1 MNVDAVV
8 LGGGAVGTSIAVHLA
23 MRGRSV
29 ALVDRRGPGEE
40 TSHGN
45 AGLIE
50 RSSLLPVAFPRNLG
64 KLADVV
70 LGRNPGANFHWS
82 AVPSLAPW
90 LFAYFQASAPDR
102 LVATARI
109 MQPILSSTVAEHH
122 DLAARA
128 GAGHFFRDGGW
139 VKLYRSEAGLAGELG
154 ELPLAREY
162 GLNARELSVDEA
174 IALEPNLSPVFKGAV
189 HWSDPH
195 SVSSPGGVVKAYAA
209 YLQSIGGQVLVG
221 DAATLS
227 QDGAGGWQVTTERGP
242 LRARDAVIALG
253 PWSMDL
259 LQPMGYRMPLAV
271 KRGYHM
277 HYRPQG
283 NAGLRIPVLDE
294 EGGFVLTPM
303 ERGIR
308 LTTGAEFA
316 RRDAPKTPVQLE
328 KTEKLA
334 RGLFPLAER
343 IDPEPWMGARPIFPD
358 SRPIIGPA
366 PRRKGLWLAFGHQHL
381 GFTLGP
387 ATGRLLAEMI
397 TGEKPYV
404 DPTPFAATRF

>member
-1 MNVDAVV
+1 MRVEAVV

-23 MRGRSV
+23 LRGRSV

-50 RSSLLPVAFPRNLG
+50 RSSLLPVAFPRHLG
-64 KLADVV
+64 KLTDVV

-82 AVPSLAPW
+82 ALPALAPW
-90 LFAYFQASAPDR
+90 LFAYYRASAPER

-109 MQPILSSTVAEHH
+109 MQPLLSTTVAEHQ

-128 GAGHFFRDGGW
+128 GAQRFFRDGGW
-139 VKLYRSEAGLAGELG
+139 VKLYRSEAGLAGELA
-154 ELPLAREY
+154 ELPLARDY
-162 GLNARELSVDEA
+162 GLNARELSVEETL
-174 IALEPNLSPVFKGAV
+174 ALEPNLSPVFKGAV

-209 YLQSIGGQVLVG
+209 HLEALGGQVLIG
-221 DAATLS
+221 DAQTLA
-227 QDGAGGWQVTTERGP
+227 QDGAGGWQVTTESGR
-242 LRARDAVIALG
+242 LSAREAVVALG

-259 LQPMGYRMPLAV
+259 LGPMGYRMPLAV

-277 HYRPQG
+277 HYRAQG

-294 EGGFVLTPM
+294 EGGFVLAPM

-308 LTTGAEFA
+308 L
-316 RRDAPKTPVQLE
+316 
-328 KTEKLA
+328 
-334 RGLFPLAER
+334 
-343 IDPEPWMGARPIFPD
+343 
-358 SRPIIGPA
+358 
-366 PRRKGLWLAFGHQHL
+366 
-381 GFTLGP
+381 
-387 ATGRLLAEMI
+387 
-397 TGEKPYV
+397 
-404 DPTPFAATRF
+404 